1 MIYIS
6 SKIENI
12 NNYWKKN
19 FGVKYGTKTIDNDF
33 FDFEQEFNNEDIFI
47 LDIDQFDT
55 LEDIFKFFNNLPKS
69 LNVIA
74 ILDSPRLAHGAF
86 LIKKGFKSYLGKK
99 TSKIIVE
106 QAIKTVIEGNIW
118 LYPQL
123 MNFIIKN
130 IEVSNTEVDTTVN
143 LDILTQKEQDI
154 ANLVAQGYSNKE
166 ISQSLGIQLV
176 TVKKHIGNIF
186 LKLNVKDR
194 VALAILINSK

>member
-186 LKLNVKDR
+186 FFFF
-194 VALAILINSK
+194 

>member
-19 FGVKYGTKTIDNDF
+19 FGVKYGTKTIDNNF
-33 FDFEQEFNNEDIFI
+33 FDFKQEFNNEDIFI

-74 ILDSPRLAHGAF
+74 ILDSPKLAHGAF

-186 LKLNVKDR
+186 SKLNVKDR